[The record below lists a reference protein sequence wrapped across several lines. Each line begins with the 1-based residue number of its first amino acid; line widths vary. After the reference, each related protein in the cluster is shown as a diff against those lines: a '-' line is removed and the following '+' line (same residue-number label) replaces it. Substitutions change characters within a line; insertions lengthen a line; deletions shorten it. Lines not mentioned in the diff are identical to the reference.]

1 MSKDVHSQYTTPSLI
16 DDMCSHGSRRYI
28 LSDYLCPLYQ
38 LPLSSNH
45 LPEQHGHTTTITTA
59 AVATAAVATA
69 AAAGPVRTPILSPPH
84 TLTATGLARG
94 APSASQPRMPD
105 RQIGGRGMA
114 GRGVGG
120 YTGRGIAV
128 GRGIGR
134 GIGRRTN
141 SAGAL

>member
-1 MSKDVHSQYTTPSLI
+1 MYTHSTPRHLLLMTCVLMAHS
-16 DDMCSHGSRRYI
+16 CCRYI

-59 AVATAAVATA
+59 TVATA
-69 AAAGPVRTPILSPPH
+69 AAAGPVRTPIVSPPR

>member
-1 MSKDVHSQYTTPSLI
+1 MSKDVHSQYTTPFLI
-16 DDMCSHGSRRYI
+16 DDMCFHGSRRYI

-45 LPEQHGHTTTITTA
+45 LPEQHGHTTTIT
-59 AVATAAVATA
+59 TAAVATA